1 MGILIILLTIIL
13 GLLIIGNIYVQGRTV
28 PESIDP
34 RSEEDMYYTTRSF
47 HYTPYYMYGRVVG
60 WFVPRDSGYYRT
72 IHSGSGADKENL
84 TMSYSNYI
92 YSIQLCGRAFDS
104 NGNVIASAC
113 VREYASIQDEYLYE
127 TITID
132 YGAVRAVKAQ
142 TYVYAVF
149 HHYHDSTF
157 AVSFS
162 DSIPYSYVE
171 VNY

>member
-1 MGILIILLTIIL
+1 MRTLIILVTIIL
-13 GLLIIGNIYVQGRTV
+13 SLLIIGNIYVQGRTA

-34 RSEEDMYYTTRSF
+34 RYDEDMYYTTRYF
-47 HYTPYYMYGRVVG
+47 HYTPYYMYGKVVG
-60 WFVPRDSGYYRT
+60 WYVPRDSGYFRT
-72 IHSGSGADKENL
+72 IHAGSGADRYNRTL
-84 TMSYSNYI
+84 SYYNHI
-92 YSIQLCGRAFDS
+92 VMLRLCGRAFDS
-104 NGNVIASAC
+104 NGNMIANPC
-113 VREYASIQDEYLYE
+113 VTETATRQDRYLYE
-127 TITID
+127 VITVD

-157 AVSFS
+157 VVSFS